1 MGQFSSR
8 KRHLP
13 LFVVVFKSLLAPN
26 AREILKYKWKT
37 KSVGKKIHFRS
48 KSFSIVLVQGK
59 HHSIIF
65 QSNYICTKNLKYW
78 TRMIPGNSRRLVQLK
93 HFFTVNMRCRKFCKV
108 PIPMLFPTGLSYVES
123 QLNKLYSKCLQYV
136 VMLRDYHQI
145 HYLKWLK
152 QNWRIYCSPVLP

>member
-26 AREILKYKWKT
+26 AREIVKYKWKT

-78 TRMIPGNSRRLVQLK
+78 TRMIPGDSRLYCQYEMWEILQGTDSNKCCFLLDLV
-93 HFFTVNMRCRKFCKV
+93 
-108 PIPMLFPTGLSYVES
+108 IYVES
-123 QLNKLYSKCLQYV
+123 QLNKLYSKFLQYV
-136 VMLRDYHQI
+136 VMLQDYHQI
-145 HYLKWLK
+145 HYLKWVK
-152 QNWRIYCSPVLP
+152 KNWHISCSPVLP